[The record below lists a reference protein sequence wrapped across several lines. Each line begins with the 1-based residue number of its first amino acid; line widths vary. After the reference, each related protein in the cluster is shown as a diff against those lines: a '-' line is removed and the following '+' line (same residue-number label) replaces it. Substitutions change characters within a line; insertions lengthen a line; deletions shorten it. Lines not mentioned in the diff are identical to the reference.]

1 MDQEVNLVLNVTSL
15 AREKKFSGADPIINI
30 IPTAMVDRG
39 FLTTG

>member
-15 AREKKFSGADPIINI
+15 AREKFSGADPIINI